1 MTKLTNGYLSKWFPV
16 FSTRHSRAI
25 RYTLKSLPYSCRRYP
40 ANDGDERWRH
50 CCTQEW
56 QAVFFM
62 FLLILFFRF
71 FIFCENFVQ
80 HFRNLYNRKKNKW
93 QLIFEN
99 ENENYIINP
108 INPFGECDKNC
119 QFGLIVKERKCTSL
133 LFLFFPHSSQGSC
146 VTCPFHVNHLAWVS
160 IF

>member
-1 MTKLTNGYLSKWFPV
+1 MAIYQSGFRSFPLDTQELLGIHLNHFHTLPEGILRTMAMNDDV
-16 FSTRHSRAI
+16 IAA
-25 RYTLKSLPYSCRRYP
+25 LKSDR
-40 ANDGDERWRH
+40 
-50 CCTQEW
+50 
-56 QAVFFM
+56 
-62 FLLILFFRF
+62 LFFLCFYWYYFLDFLF
-71 FIFCENFVQ
+71 FVKISFNT
-80 HFRNLYNRKKNKW
+80 LGIYTIKKKNKW

>member
-1 MTKLTNGYLSKWFPV
+1 MAIYQSGFRSFPLDTQELLGIHLNHFHTLAECILRTMAMNDDV
-16 FSTRHSRAI
+16 IAA
-25 RYTLKSLPYSCRRYP
+25 LKSDRLF
-40 ANDGDERWRH
+40 
-50 CCTQEW
+50 
-56 QAVFFM
+56 FFM